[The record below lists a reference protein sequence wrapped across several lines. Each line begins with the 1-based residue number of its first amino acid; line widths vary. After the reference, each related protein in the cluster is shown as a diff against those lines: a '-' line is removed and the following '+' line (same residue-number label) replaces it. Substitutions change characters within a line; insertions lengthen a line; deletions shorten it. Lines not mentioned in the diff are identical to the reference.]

1 MATVYSTL
9 LAFAA
14 VSPTSLTDVFTVPVD
29 TTCVIREI
37 NYQNYSGVT
46 ALLTVQGRVSGSQA
60 IIAAVS
66 QGSAGVTAQWTG
78 RMVLPAGSVIEV
90 VAGEA
95 NFAWSISGYLL
106 AD

>member
-14 VSPTSLTDVFTVPVD
+14 VSPTSLTDVFTVPAD

-66 QGSAGVTAQWTG
+66 QGSVGVTAQWTG